1 MGSNRHLTFL
11 GGRPAASA
19 LRACL
24 AAGAVIFTVTLAMA
38 QGAANPNP
46 NPIQTAN
53 PNPPPPAEDQG
64 FFGTL
69 GRWFDQQ
76 AANFKSGLSDVGS
89 SVQNLGHE
97 AGIAAKTSVDTARGA
112 ADAMVKIPGTRMI
125 SGHEKCALAP
135 NGAPDCLAAAMALC
149 KTKGFEKGKSM
160 DMTTAEVCPAQVY
173 LSGRNSG
180 PGCRTETFL
189 SRALCQ

>member
-1 MGSNRHLTFL
+1 MGNNRLSTFPE
-11 GGRPAASA
+11 GRPTAPA
-19 LRACL
+19 LRGCL

-38 QGAANPNP
+38 QGAANPS
-46 NPIQTAN
+46 
-53 PNPPPPAEDQG
+53 PNPPPPAEDPG

-76 AANFKSGLSDVGS
+76 AANIKSGLGNVGS

-97 AGIAAKTSVDTARGA
+97 AGIAAKTSVDTAKGA
-112 ADAMVKIPGTRMI
+112 ADAMVKIPGTRMV

-135 NGAPDCLAAAMALC
+135 NGAPDCLAAAIAIC
-149 KTKGFEKGKSM
+149 KAKGFETGKSM

-180 PGCRTETFL
+180 PGCHTETFL